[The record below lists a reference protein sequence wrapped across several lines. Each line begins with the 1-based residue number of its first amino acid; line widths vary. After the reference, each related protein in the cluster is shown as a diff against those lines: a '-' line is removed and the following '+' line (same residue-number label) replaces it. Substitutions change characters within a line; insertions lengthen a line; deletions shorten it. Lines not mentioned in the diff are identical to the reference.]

1 MEIKL
6 VVSYP
11 NGKTEQKELKGEEA
25 EKFIGYKIGES
36 FEGSLVGIPDK
47 LLITGGSDSDGFPMR
62 KGVHGIR
69 RIKLLLAGG
78 VGCRSKDKGV
88 REKKRVCSETI
99 TENIVQINTKIAP
112 PAEKAPKK
120 KTAPKKAVEEKVATE
135 IIEEKLPLEEES
147 VKEAPEEIAP
157 PAEKAPKKKPAA
169 KKPKKAPE
177 EKAPAAKKAPKKKP
191 APKKPKKVVEKKN
204 ETKDTD

>member
-47 LLITGGSDSDGFPMR
+47 LIITGGSDSDGFPMR

-78 VGCRSKDKGV
+78 VGCRPKDKGV

-99 TENIVQINTKIAP
+99 TESIVQINTKIAP
-112 PAEKAPKK
+112 VAEEAPKK
-120 KTAPKKAVEEKVATE
+120 KAAPKKPKKVATE
-135 IIEEKLPLEEES
+135 IVEEKLPLEEES
-147 VKEAPEEIAP
+147 VKEAAEEKAPE
-157 PAEKAPKKKPAA
+157 AEEAPKKKA
-169 KKPKKAPE
+169 
-177 EKAPAAKKAPKKKP
+177 
-191 APKKPKKVVEKKN
+191 APKKPKKAAEEKAPEAEEAPKKKAAPKKPKKAVEEKN
-204 ETKDTD
+204 ETQDTD